1 MKSTIKTAAWIC
13 AILLV
18 SVSCYDDGTDCFDT
32 ATRISL
38 YPVRAPKADV
48 YARISLYPDVEL
60 FNADGTTASGN
71 ESFVSAV
78 TVNVGPAVS
87 DMAWEAS
94 VPASAVWA
102 TVRRTTVASIFE
114 EATGGARHDLSA
126 DGIELVL
133 QPNTEYRR
141 TVVVTIAAAD
151 GTTAD
156 YEFTQLGQK
165 ADAAVTSET
174 AQLVFMAAGGSE
186 TVTYTSNMGDAY
198 AYEVVY
204 GEGSADWLTVGDG
217 GVGTLTLTAS
227 QWDDQERPRAA
238 TLRIVVGSADTSMA
252 TLEIPVTQ
260 NAAYDYYYM
269 YGASADAL
277 AVGDAYE
284 LTRKAAGE
292 YTGTLYFLR
301 SADGGT
307 PVPLNKNGRTVS
319 YPCYALTKEGT
330 VAEIPTAETQL
341 PAGPD
346 IDIDGVRRFTV
357 DFNAM
362 TWSWERVTTPNC
374 MPDTEVAAYPTK
386 AYVTRDG
393 GTKTWM
399 TVGLHW
405 AGDATI
411 GRYKLGSG
419 LVSGHQ
425 TGGYGNEAPY
435 ASRNP
440 AYDTEENGGSI
451 VEAKDGSGRPLAET
465 YGRLYSSY
473 ESLTGS
479 ANGALNACEGG
490 SSVLINCPFGEPGT
504 TLIDAVGDRYVLESI
519 MPADLAV
526 YAATAA
532 GDAQAEAE
540 HPNLKMQIQGI
551 CPYGWHIANMQDWK
565 DLVWAAHA
573 QGAADYPALHLRLEH
588 LQSGLSGREDFD
600 SGRRFRIQ
608 HVQSGLA
615 PLQDGLR
622 LRSGRQ
628 RSAQVLVHPAHR
640 RLFGHEEGRLAHLE
654 PEPRSQHAH
663 QRRIRFRQR
672 MRRCRAVRQELQEV
686 MSDLS
691 ASSVRPPILPLRM
704 DRGYGAAAK
713 RSQTNSMFKK
723 RKPC

>member
-32 ATRISL
+32 AT
-38 YPVRAPKADV
+38 
-48 YARISLYPDVEL
+48 RISLYPDVEL

-114 EATGGARHDLSA
+114 EAAGGARHDLSA

-186 TVTYTSNMGDAY
+186 TVIYTSNMGDAY

-204 GEGSADWLTVGDG
+204 GEGSADW
-217 GVGTLTLTAS
+217 
-227 QWDDQERPRAA
+227 
-238 TLRIVVGSADTSMA
+238 
-252 TLEIPVTQ
+252 
-260 NAAYDYYYM
+260 
-269 YGASADAL
+269 L

-301 SADGGT
+301 SADGGN
-307 PVPLNKNGRTVS
+307 PVLLNKNGRTVS

-573 QGAADYPALHLRLEH
+573 QGAADYPVDAATATYRAFGDGTLTNFAALLFTSDWNIYNPDCPAEKISTAAADFGFNMFSQGWRLYKTGYDYGPGDNDPRMYSFIP
-588 LQSGLSGREDFD
+588 LIGDYSATKKAGWRIWNQSREANMRTNGGFDF
-600 SGRRFRIQ
+600 GN
-608 HVQSGLA
+608 GC
-615 PLQDGLR
+615 G
-622 LRSGRQ
+622 G
-628 RSAQVLVHPAHR
+628 
-640 RLFGHEEGRLAHLE
+640 
-654 PEPRSQHAH
+654 
-663 QRRIRFRQR
+663 
-672 MRRCRAVRQELQEV
+672 AVRCV
-686 MSDLS
+686 KN
-691 ASSVRPPILPLRM
+691 
-704 DRGYGAAAK
+704 Y
-713 RSQTNSMFKK
+713 KK
-723 RKPC
+723 

>member
-1 MKSTIKTAAWIC
+1 
-13 AILLV
+13 
-18 SVSCYDDGTDCFDT
+18 
-32 ATRISL
+32 
-38 YPVRAPKADV
+38 
-48 YARISLYPDVEL
+48 
-60 FNADGTTASGN
+60 
-71 ESFVSAV
+71 
-78 TVNVGPAVS
+78 
-87 DMAWEAS
+87 
-94 VPASAVWA
+94 
-102 TVRRTTVASIFE
+102 
-114 EATGGARHDLSA
+114 
-126 DGIELVL
+126 
-133 QPNTEYRR
+133 
-141 TVVVTIAAAD
+141 
-151 GTTAD
+151 
-156 YEFTQLGQK
+156 
-165 ADAAVTSET
+165 
-174 AQLVFMAAGGSE
+174 MAAGGSE

-204 GEGSADWLTVGDG
+204 GEGSADWLTVVDG

-292 YTGTLYFLR
+292 YGDALLPAFGRRRQSRAAQQERPHGFPIPCLCVDER
-301 SADGGT
+301 R
-307 PVPLNKNGRTVS
+307 VPSR
-319 YPCYALTKEGT
+319 
-330 VAEIPTAETQL
+330 EIPTAETQL

-374 MPDTEVAAYPTK
+374 LPDTEVAAYPTK

-490 SSVLINCPFGEPGT
+490 KNALINSPIGEPGS
-504 TLIDAVGDRYVLESI
+504 TLVDAVGDRYVLESI

-573 QGAADYPALHLRLEH
+573 QGAADYPSMP
-588 LQSGLSGREDFD
+588 Q
-600 SGRRFRIQ
+600 
-608 HVQSGLA
+608 
-615 PLQDGLR
+615 
-622 LRSGRQ
+622 
-628 RSAQVLVHPAHR
+628 
-640 RLFGHEEGRLAHLE
+640 
-654 PEPRSQHAH
+654 
-663 QRRIRFRQR
+663 
-672 MRRCRAVRQELQEV
+672 
-686 MSDLS
+686 
-691 ASSVRPPILPLRM
+691 RPPTAPSATVR
-704 DRGYGAAAK
+704 
-713 RSQTNSMFKK
+713 
-723 RKPC
+723 

>member
-38 YPVRAPKADV
+38 YP
-48 YARISLYPDVEL
+48 DVEL

-78 TVNVGPAVS
+78 PVNVGPAVS

-94 VPASAVWA
+94 VPASAAWA

-114 EATGGARHDLSA
+114 EAAGGARHDLSA

-165 ADAAVTSET
+165 ADAAVTSEI

-186 TVTYTSNMGDAY
+186 TVTYTSNM
-198 AYEVVY
+198 
-204 GEGSADWLTVGDG
+204 
-217 GVGTLTLTAS
+217 
-227 QWDDQERPRAA
+227 
-238 TLRIVVGSADTSMA
+238 
-252 TLEIPVTQ
+252 
-260 NAAYDYYYM
+260 
-269 YGASADAL
+269 
-277 AVGDAYE
+277 GDAYE

-301 SADGGT
+301 SADGGN
-307 PVPLNKNGRTVS
+307 PVLLNKNGRTVS

-374 MPDTEVAAYPTK
+374 LPDTEVAAYPTK

-490 SSVLINCPFGEPGT
+490 KNALINSPIGEPGS
-504 TLIDAVGDRYVLESI
+504 TLVDAVGDRYVLESI

-573 QGAADYPALHLRLEH
+573 QGAADYPVDAATATYRAFGSGTLTNFAALLFTSDWNIYNPDCPAEKISTAAADFGFNMFSQGWRLYKTGYDYGPGDNDPRMYSFIP
-588 LQSGLSGREDFD
+588 LIGDYSATKKAGWRIWNQSREANMRTNGGFDF
-600 SGRRFRIQ
+600 GN
-608 HVQSGLA
+608 GC
-615 PLQDGLR
+615 G
-622 LRSGRQ
+622 G
-628 RSAQVLVHPAHR
+628 
-640 RLFGHEEGRLAHLE
+640 
-654 PEPRSQHAH
+654 
-663 QRRIRFRQR
+663 
-672 MRRCRAVRQELQEV
+672 AVRCV
-686 MSDLS
+686 KN
-691 ASSVRPPILPLRM
+691 
-704 DRGYGAAAK
+704 Y
-713 RSQTNSMFKK
+713 KK
-723 RKPC
+723 

>member
-1 MKSTIKTAAWIC
+1 M
-13 AILLV
+13 L
-18 SVSCYDDGTDCFDT
+18 
-32 ATRISL
+32 
-38 YPVRAPKADV
+38 
-48 YARISLYPDVEL
+48 
-60 FNADGTTASGN
+60 
-71 ESFVSAV
+71 
-78 TVNVGPAVS
+78 
-87 DMAWEAS
+87 
-94 VPASAVWA
+94 
-102 TVRRTTVASIFE
+102 
-114 EATGGARHDLSA
+114 
-126 DGIELVL
+126 
-133 QPNTEYRR
+133 
-141 TVVVTIAAAD
+141 
-151 GTTAD
+151 
-156 YEFTQLGQK
+156 
-165 ADAAVTSET
+165 
-174 AQLVFMAAGGSE
+174 
-186 TVTYTSNMGDAY
+186 
-198 AYEVVY
+198 
-204 GEGSADWLTVGDG
+204 
-217 GVGTLTLTAS
+217 
-227 QWDDQERPRAA
+227 
-238 TLRIVVGSADTSMA
+238 
-252 TLEIPVTQ
+252 
-260 NAAYDYYYM
+260 
-269 YGASADAL
+269 
-277 AVGDAYE
+277 
-284 LTRKAAGE
+284 
-292 YTGTLYFLR
+292 
-301 SADGGT
+301 
-307 PVPLNKNGRTVS
+307 LNKNGRTVS

-490 SSVLINCPFGEPGT
+490 KNALINSPIGEPGS
-504 TLIDAVGDRYVLESI
+504 TLVDAVGDRYVLESI

-573 QGAADYPALHLRLEH
+573 QGAADYPVDAATATYRAFGGGTLTNFAALLFTSDWNIYNPDCPAEKISTAAADFGFNMFSQGWRLYKTGYDYGPGDNDPRMYSFIP
-588 LQSGLSGREDFD
+588 LIGDYSATKKAGWRIWNQSREANMRTNGGFDF
-600 SGRRFRIQ
+600 GN
-608 HVQSGLA
+608 GC
-615 PLQDGLR
+615 G
-622 LRSGRQ
+622 G
-628 RSAQVLVHPAHR
+628 
-640 RLFGHEEGRLAHLE
+640 
-654 PEPRSQHAH
+654 
-663 QRRIRFRQR
+663 
-672 MRRCRAVRQELQEV
+672 AVRCV
-686 MSDLS
+686 KN
-691 ASSVRPPILPLRM
+691 
-704 DRGYGAAAK
+704 Y
-713 RSQTNSMFKK
+713 KK
-723 RKPC
+723 

>member
-32 ATRISL
+32 AT
-38 YPVRAPKADV
+38 
-48 YARISLYPDVEL
+48 RISLYPDVEL

-94 VPASAVWA
+94 VPASAAWA

-114 EATGGARHDLSA
+114 EAAGGARHDLSA

-165 ADAAVTSET
+165 ADA
-174 AQLVFMAAGGSE
+174 
-186 TVTYTSNMGDAY
+186 
-198 AYEVVY
+198 
-204 GEGSADWLTVGDG
+204 
-217 GVGTLTLTAS
+217 
-227 QWDDQERPRAA
+227 
-238 TLRIVVGSADTSMA
+238 
-252 TLEIPVTQ
+252 
-260 NAAYDYYYM
+260 
-269 YGASADAL
+269 L

-301 SADGGT
+301 SADGGN
-307 PVPLNKNGRTVS
+307 PVLLNKNGRTVS

-573 QGAADYPALHLRLEH
+573 QGAADYPVDAATATYRAFGDGTLTNFAALLFTSDWNIYNPDCPAEKISTAAADFGFNMFSQGWRLYKTGYDYGPGDNDPRMYSFIP
-588 LQSGLSGREDFD
+588 LIGDYSATKKAGWRIWNQSREANMRTNGGFDF
-600 SGRRFRIQ
+600 GN
-608 HVQSGLA
+608 GC
-615 PLQDGLR
+615 G
-622 LRSGRQ
+622 G
-628 RSAQVLVHPAHR
+628 
-640 RLFGHEEGRLAHLE
+640 
-654 PEPRSQHAH
+654 
-663 QRRIRFRQR
+663 
-672 MRRCRAVRQELQEV
+672 AVRCV
-686 MSDLS
+686 KN
-691 ASSVRPPILPLRM
+691 
-704 DRGYGAAAK
+704 Y
-713 RSQTNSMFKK
+713 KK
-723 RKPC
+723 

>member
-1 MKSTIKTAAWIC
+1 
-13 AILLV
+13 
-18 SVSCYDDGTDCFDT
+18 
-32 ATRISL
+32 
-38 YPVRAPKADV
+38 
-48 YARISLYPDVEL
+48 
-60 FNADGTTASGN
+60 
-71 ESFVSAV
+71 
-78 TVNVGPAVS
+78 
-87 DMAWEAS
+87 
-94 VPASAVWA
+94 
-102 TVRRTTVASIFE
+102 
-114 EATGGARHDLSA
+114 
-126 DGIELVL
+126 
-133 QPNTEYRR
+133 
-141 TVVVTIAAAD
+141 
-151 GTTAD
+151 
-156 YEFTQLGQK
+156 
-165 ADAAVTSET
+165 
-174 AQLVFMAAGGSE
+174 MAAGGSE

-301 SADGGT
+301 SADGGN
-307 PVPLNKNGRTVS
+307 PVLLNKNGRTVS

-374 MPDTEVAAYPTK
+374 LPDAEVAAYPTK

-425 TGGYGNEAPY
+425 TGGYGQRSALRFAQSGLRYGGE
-435 ASRNP
+435 RRIDRRGEGRLGP
-440 AYDTEENGGSI
+440 AAGRDLRSS
-451 VEAKDGSGRPLAET
+451 VQLLRVADGFRQRCAERLRGRFVGADKLSVRRTGHDADRCRGRSLCTGKHHAGRSGRLCG
-465 YGRLYSSY
+465 YGRGRRAGRSRASQSEDADPGHLPLRLAHRQHAGL
-473 ESLTGS
+473 EGPRLGGPCTGRGGLSRRCRNGHLPRLRRRYADQLRS
-479 ANGALNACEGG
+479 A
-490 SSVLINCPFGEPGT
+490 
-504 TLIDAVGDRYVLESI
+504 
-519 MPADLAV
+519 
-526 YAATAA
+526 
-532 GDAQAEAE
+532 
-540 HPNLKMQIQGI
+540 
-551 CPYGWHIANMQDWK
+551 
-565 DLVWAAHA
+565 
-573 QGAADYPALHLRLEH
+573 ALHLRLEH

-600 SGRRFRIQ
+600 GGRRFRIQ
-608 HVQSGLA
+608 HVQSGWRLYKTGYDYGPGDNDPRMYSFI
-615 PLQDGLR
+615 PLIGDY
-622 LRSGRQ
+622 
-628 RSAQVLVHPAHR
+628 SATKKAGWRIWNQSREANMR
-640 RLFGHEEGRLAHLE
+640 TNGGFDFGNG
-654 PEPRSQHAH
+654 
-663 QRRIRFRQR
+663 
-672 MRRCRAVRQELQEV
+672 CGGAVRCV
-686 MSDLS
+686 KN
-691 ASSVRPPILPLRM
+691 
-704 DRGYGAAAK
+704 Y
-713 RSQTNSMFKK
+713 KK
-723 RKPC
+723 

>member
-32 ATRISL
+32 AT
-38 YPVRAPKADV
+38 
-48 YARISLYPDVEL
+48 RISLYPDVEL

-94 VPASAVWA
+94 VPASAAWA

-114 EATGGARHDLSA
+114 EAAGGARHDLSV

-198 AYEVVY
+198 AYEVIY

-260 NAAYDYYYM
+260 NAAYDYYYR

-301 SADGGT
+301 SADGGN
-307 PVPLNKNGRTVS
+307 PVLLNKNGRTVS

-374 MPDTEVAAYPTK
+374 MPDTEVSAYPTK

-504 TLIDAVGDRYVLESI
+504 MLIDAVGDRYVLESI

-573 QGAADYPALHLRLEH
+573 QGAADYPVDAATATYRAFGDGTLTNFAALLFTSDWNIYNPDCPAEKISTAAADFGFNMFSQGWRLYKTGYDYGPGDNDPRMYSFIP
-588 LQSGLSGREDFD
+588 LIGDYSATKKAGWRIWNQSREANMRTNGGFDF
-600 SGRRFRIQ
+600 GN
-608 HVQSGLA
+608 GC
-615 PLQDGLR
+615 G
-622 LRSGRQ
+622 G
-628 RSAQVLVHPAHR
+628 
-640 RLFGHEEGRLAHLE
+640 
-654 PEPRSQHAH
+654 
-663 QRRIRFRQR
+663 
-672 MRRCRAVRQELQEV
+672 AVRCV
-686 MSDLS
+686 KN
-691 ASSVRPPILPLRM
+691 
-704 DRGYGAAAK
+704 Y
-713 RSQTNSMFKK
+713 KK
-723 RKPC
+723 

>member
-1 MKSTIKTAAWIC
+1 MTHLRFALAQIDTCVGDLDGNADKIMHYAHLAAHEGAHVVIFPEMTLTGYPIEDLALRRTFRKAAWDK
-13 AILLV
+13 ANWLATELEADGLGDLYV
-18 SVSCYDDGTDCFDT
+18 AVGTVGTDHASDKP
-32 ATRISL
+32 RNRMVVL
-38 YPVRAPKADV
+38 H
-48 YARISLYPDVEL
+48 
-60 FNADGTTASGN
+60 DG
-71 ESFVSAV
+71 
-78 TVNVGPAVS
+78 
-87 DMAWEAS
+87 M
-94 VPASAVWA
+94 VWA
-102 TVRRTTVASIFE
+102 GYDKHFLPNYGVFDEFRIF
-114 EATGGARHDLSA
+114 AAGD
-126 DGIELVL
+126 
-133 QPNTEYRR
+133 R
-141 TVVVTIAAAD
+141 TVV
-151 GTTAD
+151 
-156 YEFTQLGQK
+156 L
-165 ADAAVTSET
+165 
-174 AQLVFMAAGGSE
+174 
-186 TVTYTSNMGDAY
+186 
-198 AYEVVY
+198 
-204 GEGSADWLTVGDG
+204 
-217 GVGTLTLTAS
+217 
-227 QWDDQERPRAA
+227 
-238 TLRIVVGSADTSMA
+238 
-252 TLEIPVTQ
+252 
-260 NAAYDYYYM
+260 
-269 YGASADAL
+269 
-277 AVGDAYE
+277 
-284 LTRKAAGE
+284 
-292 YTGTLYFLR
+292 
-301 SADGGT
+301 
-307 PVPLNKNGRTVS
+307 
-319 YPCYALTKEGT
+319 
-330 VAEIPTAETQL
+330 
-341 PAGPD
+341 
-346 IDIDGVRRFTV
+346 DIDGVRRFTV

-573 QGAADYPALHLRLEH
+573 QGAADYPVDAATATYRAFGGGTLTNFAALLFTSDWNIYNPDCPAEKISTAAADFGFNMFSQGWRLYKTGYDYGPGDNDPRMYSFIP
-588 LQSGLSGREDFD
+588 LIGDYSATKKAGWRIWNQSREANMRTNGGFDF
-600 SGRRFRIQ
+600 GN
-608 HVQSGLA
+608 GC
-615 PLQDGLR
+615 G
-622 LRSGRQ
+622 G
-628 RSAQVLVHPAHR
+628 
-640 RLFGHEEGRLAHLE
+640 
-654 PEPRSQHAH
+654 
-663 QRRIRFRQR
+663 
-672 MRRCRAVRQELQEV
+672 AVRCV
-686 MSDLS
+686 KN
-691 ASSVRPPILPLRM
+691 
-704 DRGYGAAAK
+704 Y
-713 RSQTNSMFKK
+713 KK
-723 RKPC
+723 

>member
-1 MKSTIKTAAWIC
+1 M
-13 AILLV
+13 
-18 SVSCYDDGTDCFDT
+18 
-32 ATRISL
+32 
-38 YPVRAPKADV
+38 
-48 YARISLYPDVEL
+48 
-60 FNADGTTASGN
+60 
-71 ESFVSAV
+71 
-78 TVNVGPAVS
+78 
-87 DMAWEAS
+87 
-94 VPASAVWA
+94 
-102 TVRRTTVASIFE
+102 
-114 EATGGARHDLSA
+114 
-126 DGIELVL
+126 L

-301 SADGGT
+301 SADGGN
-307 PVPLNKNGRTVS
+307 PVLLNKNGRTVS

-386 AYVTRDG
+386 AYVMRDG

-425 TGGYGNEAPY
+425 TGGYGQ
-435 ASRNP
+435 R
-440 AYDTEENGGSI
+440 
-451 VEAKDGSGRPLAET
+451 
-465 YGRLYSSY
+465 
-473 ESLTGS
+473 S
-479 ANGALNACEGG
+479 A
-490 SSVLINCPFGEPGT
+490 
-504 TLIDAVGDRYVLESI
+504 
-519 MPADLAV
+519 
-526 YAATAA
+526 
-532 GDAQAEAE
+532 
-540 HPNLKMQIQGI
+540 
-551 CPYGWHIANMQDWK
+551 
-565 DLVWAAHA
+565 
-573 QGAADYPALHLRLEH
+573 LRFA
-588 LQSGLSGREDFD
+588 QSGLRYGGERRIDRRGEGRLGPAA
-600 SGRRFRIQ
+600 GRDLRSSVQLLRVADGFRQRCAERLRGRFVGADKLSVRRTG
-608 HVQSGLA
+608 HDADRCRGRSLCTGKHHA
-615 PLQDGLR
+615 G
-622 LRSGRQ
+622 RSGR
-628 RSAQVLVHPAHR
+628 L
-640 RLFGHEEGRLAHLE
+640 
-654 PEPRSQHAH
+654 
-663 QRRIRFRQR
+663 
-672 MRRCRAVRQELQEV
+672 C
-686 MSDLS
+686 
-691 ASSVRPPILPLRM
+691 
-704 DRGYGAAAK
+704 GYGRRAT
-713 RSQTNSMFKK
+713 R
-723 RKPC
+723 RPKPSIPI